1 MRVTISHKKTKAQAI
16 QAVDRAIDEVF
27 GAAALGPVTVINQKK
42 NWNESTMTFSLTA
55 KMGFL
60 TNPISGT
67 VEVTDTDVTIDADLG
82 MLNKLFPEEKV
93 RATVESRVRGLLT

>member
-27 GAAALGPVTVINQKK
+27 GSAALGPVTVINQKK

>member
-67 VEVTDTDVTIDADLG
+67 VEVTDIDVTIDADLG